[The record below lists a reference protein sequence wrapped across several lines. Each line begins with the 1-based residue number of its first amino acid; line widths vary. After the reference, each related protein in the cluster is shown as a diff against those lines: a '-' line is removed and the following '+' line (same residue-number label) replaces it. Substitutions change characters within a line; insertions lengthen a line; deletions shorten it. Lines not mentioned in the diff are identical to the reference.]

1 MREIIFT
8 PSAPNPIGP
17 YSQAV
22 KTDSLIYLSGQI
34 PVDPQSGTLIEAEI
48 ALQTKQVFANIAAVL
63 DAAGSS
69 FSNVLKTTVFLT
81 DMNNFPL
88 MNEIYASYFDS
99 DDAPARST
107 IQVSALPL
115 GSLVEVEVMAEI

>member
-34 PVDPQSGTLIEAEI
+34 PVDPQSGTLIEADI

-81 DMNNFPL
+81 DMNNFPV
-88 MNEIYASYFDS
+88 MNEIYASYFNS

-115 GSLVEVEVMAEI
+115 GSLVEVEVIAEI

>member
-34 PVDPQSGTLIEAEI
+34 PVDPQSGTLIEADI
-48 ALQTKQVFANIAAVL
+48 ALQTKQVFANIAVVL

-115 GSLVEVEVMAEI
+115 GSLVEVEVIAEI

>member
-34 PVDPQSGTLIEAEI
+34 PVDPQSGTLIEADI
-48 ALQTKQVFANIAAVL
+48 ALQTKQIFANIAAVL
-63 DAAGSS
+63 DTAGSS

-115 GSLVEVEVMAEI
+115 GSLVEVEVIAEI

>member
-34 PVDPQSGTLIEAEI
+34 PVDPQSGTLIEADI

-115 GSLVEVEVMAEI
+115 GSLVEVEVIAEI

>member
-1 MREIIFT
+1 MREIIYT

-22 KTDSLIYLSGQI
+22 KTNSFIYLSGHI
-34 PVDPQSGTLIEAEI
+34 PVDPQNGMLVEADI
-48 ALQTKQVFANIAAVL
+48 VLQTKQVFANIAAVL
-63 DAAGSS
+63 EAAGSS
-69 FSNVLKTTVFLT
+69 FSKVVKTTVFLT
-81 DMNNFPL
+81 DMNNFTG
-88 MNEIYASYFDS
+88 MNELYASYFDQ

-115 GSLVEVEVMAEI
+115 GSLVEIEVIAEI

>member
-34 PVDPQSGTLIEAEI
+34 PVDPQSGTLIEADI
-48 ALQTKQVFANIAAVL
+48 ALQTKQIFANIAAVL
-63 DAAGSS
+63 DTAGSS

-81 DMNNFPL
+81 DMNNFPV
-88 MNEIYASYFDS
+88 MNEIYASYFNS

-115 GSLVEVEVMAEI
+115 GSLVEVEVIAEI

>member
-34 PVDPQSGTLIEAEI
+34 PVDPQSGTLIEADI
-48 ALQTKQVFANIAAVL
+48 ALQTKQIFANIAAVL
-63 DAAGSS
+63 DTAGSS

-81 DMNNFPL
+81 DMNNFPV

-115 GSLVEVEVMAEI
+115 GSLVEVEVIAEI

>member
-34 PVDPQSGTLIEAEI
+34 PVDPQSGTLIEADI

-69 FSNVLKTTVFLT
+69 FSKVLKTTVFLT

-115 GSLVEVEVMAEI
+115 GSLVEVEVIAEI

>member
-34 PVDPQSGTLIEAEI
+34 PVDPQSGTLIEADI
-48 ALQTKQVFANIAAVL
+48 ALQTKQVFANIAVVL
-63 DAAGSS
+63 DAAGST

-115 GSLVEVEVMAEI
+115 GSLVEVEVIAEI